1 MRKIILEKLKAK
13 FEGVSDFILDRVAG
27 KLAKTVTTE
36 EEATTAV
43 AGVTLQQ
50 LFDSYGDSRATEAQ
64 VSAVENY
71 EKKYGL
77 KDGAKV
83 KDGDGPDGKKDDGK
97 RIHLLEKQET
107 GVFAMTIPVDVC
119 FLKQESPLKAVY
131 DKGKAKA
138 KAAAKAIRL
147 KEEKAQKAANR
158 EYARKCGKLARK
170 YGLDFGDVLA
180 LGTDETTLKNYIL
193 ALAEARDLIRQMD
206 RKEKDALRHEL
217 YECGRARKRAAMKS
231 LGIETLADPNRLTL
245 QELCEAF

>member
-1 MRKIILEKLKAK
+1 MFMERFTIS
-13 FEGVSDFILDRVAG
+13 FNQ
-27 KLAKTVTTE
+27 T
-36 EEATTAV
+36 
-43 AGVTLQQ
+43 
-50 LFDSYGDSRATEAQ
+50 
-64 VSAVENY
+64 VENIVKY
-71 EKKYGL
+71 ESTYYAGIIPWDRKKDFYFECGGICYCYSSWENYTSCGEAL
-77 KDGAKV
+77 HEISRDSFEKGIRDLIAAI
-83 KDGDGPDGKKDDGK
+83 PDGKKDDGK

-147 KEEKAQKAANR
+147 KEERAQKAANKK
-158 EYARKCGKLARK
+158 YAQKCGKLARK

-193 ALAEARDLIRQMD
+193 ALTEARDIIRQMD

-217 YECGRARKRAAMKS
+217 YECGRARRRAAMEY

-245 QELCEAF
+245 QELCDVF